1 MLWAVVACLC
11 WSSSARADLTYKVR
25 IIEDYAPYLLVSG
38 TFEPSDNADQ
48 LALEVVASGAKAVI
62 FDSKTGSINKGI
74 EFGRTIRSLGLVT
87 YHIDRKECGAACVFA
102 FMGGVERNA
111 YGGSFAIHGG
121 ELLAETNSQNKGDNL
136 QLEQV
141 VSYVTDM
148 GVDPAFLPLM
158 ASITGAPRRLTKSE
172 MTRYLLTTPFDD
184 SRDPSQ
190 APPETAPKTA
200 QTQRPGNAPL
210 PETPA
215 RSATPEQRA
224 QDMML
229 AYLHALRRGDDEAQD
244 FLQRSYADKVK
255 TDDGMTSK
263 ASLLKKKQA
272 FFKQWPIRFY
282 SSDLGL
288 TKTECKATCAVSA
301 YVMWYWKNAATGEAR
316 SGMLATV
323 LNFDPKTNKII
334 GDLAQLSGEREEK
347 FGPTHMIASW
357 GVVEGDCRL
366 QSGDPAELKIACQV
380 QQEIEAFLAD
390 IGWCYGIAGKARNE
404 RWHECAA
411 GGANGQIKVPQL
423 SDYPASQ
430 YKGKSV
436 SPDFKGRDVKFRNAA
451 TIIRDEMREGPNF
464 AGHYRLIKID
474 CNDEGCPMYF
484 VVNHKTGKPIAL
496 PRHSDL
502 EGVRVGYRPD
512 SRLIFMQY
520 ISPDSASCMIDA
532 VEIAER
538 QDASSNWRLIDRLD
552 IGDAKACDRPIMKNL
567 TQ

>member
-1 MLWAVVACLC
+1 MTTQVKNV
-11 WSSSARADLTYKVR
+11 
-25 IIEDYAPYLLVSG
+25 
-38 TFEPSDNADQ
+38 
-48 LALEVVASGAKAVI
+48 
-62 FDSKTGSINKGI
+62 
-74 EFGRTIRSLGLVT
+74 
-87 YHIDRKECGAACVFA
+87 ECYSACVYA
-102 FMGGVERNA
+102 FMGGA
-111 YGGSFAIHGG
+111 YRYAGEGSLAIDRAMFDGNDSLTTKESLHEFGGSLVDYSV
-121 ELLAETNSQNKGDNL
+121 E
-136 QLEQV
+136 
-141 VSYVTDM
+141 M
-148 GVDPAFLPLM
+148 GVDPNVLKLAGSVPDGNPHFL
-158 ASITGAPRRLTKSE
+158 TESE
-172 MTRYLLTTPFDD
+172 MKQYLVTTLFIDD
-184 SRDPSQ
+184 DGKVQP
-190 APPETAPKTA
+190 ALETTPKTA

-210 PETPA
+210 PETPV

-229 AYLHALRRGDDEAQD
+229 AYLHALRRGDDEALD

-263 ASLLKKKQA
+263 AGLLKKKQA
-272 FFKQWPIRFY
+272 FFKQWPVRFY

-301 YVMWYWKNAATGEAR
+301 FVMWYWKNAATGEAR

-334 GDLAQLSGEREEK
+334 GDVAQLSGEREEK

-404 RWHECAA
+404 RWHECAV

-474 CNDEGCPMYF
+474 CNNEGCPMYF

-496 PRHSDL
+496 PRHSDR

-512 SRLIFMQY
+512 SRLMFMQY
-520 ISPDSASCMIDA
+520 ISPDSAGCMIDA